1 MTRIE
6 QYQSLYN
13 DFLAK
18 NQFQGTPANLY
29 DPMNYIMSI
38 GGKRVRPLLS
48 IIGNQ
53 TCTGDIN
60 SGIQVGHVMEV
71 FHNFSLVHDDIMD
84 NADLRRGNE
93 TVHIKWNMPTAILS
107 GDNMLV
113 KAFELLIHYQGPNK
127 DEILKTFTQTATEV
141 CEGQQNDMDFESMDH
156 VEIDSYL
163 KMIQFKTAVLLG
175 CSLKCGALSA
185 NCDIETSNIFY
196 DFAINMGMAFQL
208 MDDYLDTFGQSE
220 ATGKLKGGDIIQG
233 KKTWLYLKSKVYNE
247 EKHQELFAISNAADK
262 TQKTIQYW
270 QEIGLDKDCLKLIE
284 SYNLKAQEDLKTLE
298 SKGYSC
304 NILLELLE
312 YLGSRQS

>member
-247 EKHQELFAISNAADK
+247 EKHQELFAISNAAEK
-262 TQKTIQYW
+262 TQKTIQHW
-270 QEIGLDKDCLKLIE
+270 QEIGLDKECFKLIE

>member
-6 QYQSLYN
+6 KYQQEYN

-18 NQFQGTPANLY
+18 NQFQGAPENLY
-29 DPMNYIMSI
+29 NPMNYIMAI

-48 IIGNQ
+48 MIGNQ
-53 TCTGDIN
+53 TCNGN
-60 SGIQVGHVMEV
+60 LQVGTQIGHVMEV

-93 TVHIKWNMPTAILS
+93 TVHIKWDMPTAILS

-113 KAFELLIHYQGPNK
+113 KAFELLFNYAGPNK
-127 DEILKTFTQTATEV
+127 DEIFKTFTKTATEV

-156 VEIDSYL
+156 VEVDSYL
-163 KMIQFKTAVLLG
+163 KMIQYKTAVLLG

-185 NCDIETSNIFY
+185 NCDIETSNVFY

-208 MDDYLDTFGQSE
+208 MDDYLDTFGKSE
-220 ATGKLKGGDIIQG
+220 ATGKIEGGDIIQG
-233 KKTWLYLKSKVYNE
+233 KKTWLFLKSKENNSQ
-247 EKHQELFAISNAADK
+247 KHSELFSITDATEK
-262 TQKTIQYW
+262 TTQTIQFW
-270 QEIGLDKDCLKLIE
+270 QEIGLDKECLQLIQT
-284 SYNLKAQEDLKTLE
+284 YNAKAQQDLKTLE

-304 NILLELLE
+304 EILLELLE

>member
-53 TCTGDIN
+53 TCTGEIN
-60 SGIQVGHVMEV
+60 SGIQIGHVMEV

>member
-48 IIGNQ
+48 MIGNQ
-53 TCTGDIN
+53 TCGGNLN
-60 SGIQVGHVMEV
+60 SGIEIGHVMEV

-113 KAFELLIHYQGPNK
+113 KAFELLINYAGPNK
-127 DEILKTFTQTATEV
+127 DEILKAFTKTAAEV
-141 CEGQQNDMDFESMDH
+141 CEGQQNDMDFESMEH
-156 VEIDSYL
+156 VDIDLYL
-163 KMIQFKTAVLLG
+163 KMIQCKTAVLLG

-185 NCDIETSNIFY
+185 NCDIETSNVFY

-208 MDDYLDTFGQSE
+208 MDDYLDTFGKSE
-220 ATGKLKGGDIIQG
+220 STGKIQGGDIIQG
-233 KKTWLYLKSKVYNE
+233 KKTWLFLKSKE
-247 EKHQELFAISNAADK
+247 SDEAKHNELFSISDVTEK
-262 TQKTIQYW
+262 TSKTIQFW
-270 QEIGLDKDCLKLIE
+270 QEIGIDNECLQLIQ
-284 SYNLKAQEDLKTLE
+284 SYNSKAQIDLKTLE
-298 SKGYSC
+298 SRGFSC
-304 NILLELLE
+304 EILLELLD
-312 YLGSRQS
+312 YLGSRQH

>member
-113 KAFELLIHYQGPNK
+113 KAFELLIHYHGPNK

-141 CEGQQNDMDFESMDH
+141 CEGQQNDMDFESRDH

-247 EKHQELFAISNAADK
+247 EKHQELFAISNTAEK
-262 TQKTIQYW
+262 TQKTIQHW
-270 QEIGLDKDCLKLIE
+270 QEIGLDKECFKLIE

>member
-163 KMIQFKTAVLLG
+163 KMIFISTICPIRSAHARNRQI
-175 CSLKCGALSA
+175 LSSTRR
-185 NCDIETSNIFY
+185 CCPF
-196 DFAINMGMAFQL
+196 
-208 MDDYLDTFGQSE
+208 
-220 ATGKLKGGDIIQG
+220 
-233 KKTWLYLKSKVYNE
+233 
-247 EKHQELFAISNAADK
+247 
-262 TQKTIQYW
+262 
-270 QEIGLDKDCLKLIE
+270 
-284 SYNLKAQEDLKTLE
+284 
-298 SKGYSC
+298 
-304 NILLELLE
+304 
-312 YLGSRQS
+312 